1 MPVFRIL
8 QGNDLERVRKD
19 SKFLREFAGYLD
31 SKSKERVIELEKSNE
46 ILKSLVTQ
54 KRSGGQRLTQAAA
67 LLLLTPD
74 PITDAAAIPV
84 LLAAQ
89 VVKMRSKK
97 QSDMQRILEGARKEI
112 TTLFSLAE
120 FSSL

>member
-1 MPVFRIL
+1 MAVLRIL

-19 SKFLREFAGYLD
+19 SRFLREFASYLD
-31 SKSKERVIELEKSNE
+31 SKSKDRIIRLQKSNE

-67 LLLLTPD
+67 LLLITPD

-97 QSDMQRILEGARKEI
+97 QSDMQRILEEARNEI
-112 TTLFSLAE
+112 TSLFSLAE
-120 FSSL
+120 LSSL